1 MDGLGS
7 RRPNAAD
14 LRHRHN
20 RALELRAVGE
30 SAAAL
35 AEIEAAIR
43 DGLVLPETLTARA
56 HLLAD
61 LGRGSEAVEQ
71 YRAVAA
77 AHPTFIQAQEALSRL
92 LPQLGRRAEALDG
105 FRSALARFPQSGPL
119 WLAALIAATEL
130 DDAERL
136 AEWGERGAH
145 ILGDYPEFAIAR
157 ATAAARRGA
166 IDSAIDTLR
175 ALLPRTPEP
184 QPVHLHLAH
193 ALVAAGDPGG
203 AEQHALSAAALAP
216 EDQAAWAL
224 LTVIWRLRGDEREEW
239 LADYDRLVMPIDL
252 PLSAGDIAQLVR
264 VLDRLHVTR
273 EHPAEQSLRGGTQT
287 RGILFDRREPELRH
301 LADTIRAAIR
311 KRLAALP
318 PDPHHPFLGR
328 RRADIAFAG
337 SWSVRLGSTG
347 RHVPH
352 IHQAGWL
359 SSALYLALPPEVAC
373 GGDQSGALAFG
384 MADERLGIALTPR
397 RIERPRVG
405 RLVLFPSYL
414 WHGTLPFTSSAPRLT
429 VAFDALPA

>member
-1 MDGLGS
+1 MGGLRS
-7 RRPNAAD
+7 RHVDTAD
-14 LRHRHN
+14 LRRRHN

-71 YRAVAA
+71 YRAVTT
-77 AHPTFIQAQEALSRL
+77 AHPTFIQAQEALARL

-105 FRSALARFPQSGPL
+105 FRSALARFPESAPL

-130 DDAERL
+130 DDAARL

-157 ATAAARRGA
+157 ATAAVRRGA
-166 IDSAIDTLR
+166 LDTAIDILR

-184 QPVHLHLAH
+184 QPVHLHLAY
-193 ALVAAGDPGG
+193 ALAAAGDLGG
-203 AEQHALSAAALAP
+203 AERHALSATALAP
-216 EDQAAWAL
+216 ADQAGWAL
-224 LTVIWRLRGDEREEW
+224 LTTVWRLRRDAREEW

-252 PLSAGDIAQLVR
+252 PLSADEIAQLVR
-264 VLDRLHVTR
+264 LLDRLHVTL

-301 LADTIRAAIR
+301 LAGMIRAAIR
-311 KRLAALP
+311 ERLATLR

-328 RRADIAFAG
+328 LRADIAFAG

-359 SSALYLALPPEVAC
+359 SSALYLALPPEVAK
-373 GGDQSGALAFG
+373 GSDQSGALAFG
-384 MADERLGIALTPR
+384 MADERLGIALPPR
-397 RIERPRVG
+397 RIEQPRVG
-405 RLVLFPSYL
+405 RLVLFPSYF